1 MDGKFIGP
9 MPVAEFVDRFTTPY
23 QAQTEESFRLQPE
36 QSWTADMSLM
46 ETLSNSKEF
55 PNLRFDD
62 PTTLDD
68 ATQQD
73 AMALPH
79 VAVSFEDAASSP
91 HARLLPNDTAKR
103 RSFKDPAPDENT
115 PRSQLSFQR
124 ETNRALMHR
133 RRLAYLILDMFKS
146 RSRTFVFAVIV
157 LNDKARLIRADR
169 SGAVV
174 TELFTWAGA
183 HSPLVV
189 FLRRFNAMSR
199 EERGFDPTV
208 TLPSPKEIRIAREA
222 FAKEDVDADYP
233 DSMMQKFRVCD
244 EVTGVEHAYVAGGPA
259 TYAPNVVSRGS
270 QGYIAVDLDSGLL
283 VWIKDSWRLNQSYI
297 RKEADV
303 YRMFR
308 GAGVPHV
315 ASMVCG
321 GDVDDQETQVQ
332 DFVKAPWACETDGI
346 GQGKIHHR
354 FVLSTIGR
362 PLERFSSTRE
372 LTTATRDAIEAHSA
386 VFTKLNILHGDIS
399 GKNIIITKDGR
410 GVLIDWNL
418 SIDLTQETRSTLTG
432 TWQFIS
438 AALFEGKGG
447 KPHTLQDDLES
458 FVHVYVYHI
467 VRYRPTGVV
476 PLLQL
481 MDSVYHPYVP
491 GENTFRSS
499 RGKHSFFGG
508 GSISNTELKGHIS
521 GSSHCLVKELRRL
534 FFRGIYAGP
543 TDVDPETRPPAI
555 KYLATSSHISELFN
569 IALEGRDW
577 ARDDGGEDMLEEDE
591 DDGSGKATTGKRA
604 ASAALGQEKSRS
616 SKRQCSVS
624 SRASRS
630 KASRSRSPS

>member
-1 MDGKFIGP
+1 MDRKFIGP
-9 MPVAEFVDRFTTPY
+9 MPTVEFIDRFTTPG
-23 QAQTEESFRLQPE
+23 QAHNEEDLCIQPE
-36 QSWTADMSLM
+36 QLWTADILM
-46 ETLSNSKEF
+46 KTLSSSNKF

-62 PTTLDD
+62 PTTVGD

-73 AMALPH
+73 TMALPH
-79 VAVSFEDAASSP
+79 VAISLEDAASSS
-91 HARLLPNDTAKR
+91 HTRLLPSRATWDMILELILPNEDP
-103 RSFKDPAPDENT
+103 FKDPAPDERT
-115 PRSQLSFQR
+115 PHSQLSFQR

-133 RRLAYLILDMFKS
+133 RRLTYLILDMFNS
-146 RSRTFVFAVIV
+146 RSRTFVFSAII

-174 TELFTWAGA
+174 TELFTWTGA

-208 TLPSPKEIRIAREA
+208 TLPSPKEILITREA
-222 FAKEDVDADYP
+222 FAREGVDADYP
-233 DSMMQKFRVCD
+233 DLMMQKFRVCN
-244 EVTGVEHAYVAGGPA
+244 EVTGVEHAYVAGVPA
-259 TYAPNVVSRGS
+259 TYAPNVVSRGT
-270 QGYIAVDLDSGLL
+270 QGYIAAGLDGGSL

-543 TDVDPETRPPAI
+543 TDVDPETRPPAV
-555 KYLATSSHISELFN
+555 KNLATSSHTLELFN
-569 IALEGRDW
+569 TALEGRDW
-577 ARDDGGEDMLEEDE
+577 ATDDGSEDMLEED
-591 DDGSGKATTGKRA
+591 DGPGKATKGKRT
-604 ASAALGQEKSRS
+604 ASTALDQEKSRS
-616 SKRQCSVS
+616 SNRQCTTSY
-624 SRASRS
+624 
-630 KASRSRSPS
+630 K